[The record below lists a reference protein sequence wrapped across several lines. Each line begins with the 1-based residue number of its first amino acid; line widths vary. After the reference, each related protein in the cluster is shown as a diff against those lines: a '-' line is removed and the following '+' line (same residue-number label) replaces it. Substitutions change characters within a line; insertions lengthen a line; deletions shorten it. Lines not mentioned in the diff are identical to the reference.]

1 MSEARTTSVQ
11 KNNSKSL
18 HNWVK
23 KRFDNDHVFWTAL
36 ILWFFPVWLGLSLM
50 GTIIPETEIVIL
62 LILLFPIVY
71 LFIPLVV
78 IQVTKRYFTS
88 EETSLDT
95 LWAGETPRHERNY
108 ILYSVGFVYGIYF
121 AIGQFGFL
129 ILMLPT
135 ALIVF
140 YIGLRKGWLL
150 QTDGG
155 VTQFREYFTRLDKGQ
170 VLLLLFM
177 FVGLAGGMTYI
188 GYMIIFL
195 YIAAIIVHDRVTPS
209 QLGCRGN
216 HILLLIAILVVLLLP
231 GFIFQFIVW
240 PSVGSELL
248 GGDEYPLVHTL
259 YMYLVVGFAEE
270 ISFRSVFQTYMERR
284 FGNQRGIVLTAILF
298 TISHIPS
305 HILGS
310 GLFLGSFTL
319 MLVFYSSL
327 LYGYVW
333 YRTRNLWVIAGAHW
347 ISDSSA
353 TILYNLLGE

>member
-1 MSEARTTSVQ
+1 MNEVRTTSVQ
-11 KNNSKSL
+11 EDNPNSLQNRVKSL
-18 HNWVK
+18 FN
-23 KRFDNDHVFWTAL
+23 NNHVIWTTL
-36 ILWFFPVWLGLSLM
+36 ILWFFLAWLGLSLM
-50 GTIIPETEIVIL
+50 GTIIPDSEIVIL
-62 LILLFPIVY
+62 LVLLFPIVY

-78 IQVTKRYFTS
+78 IQITTRYFTS
-88 EETSLDT
+88 EETSLNT
-95 LWAGETPRHERNY
+95 LWGGETPRHERNY
-108 ILYSVGFVYGIYF
+108 ILYHIGFVYGIYF
-121 AIGQFGFL
+121 TISQFGL
-129 ILMLPT
+129 GILMFPL

-140 YIGLRKGWLL
+140 YIGLRKRWLL

-155 VTQFREYFTRLDKGQ
+155 ITWFQEYFTRLDKRQ

-188 GYMIIFL
+188 GYVIIFL
-195 YIAAIIVHDRVTPS
+195 YIAAIIVHDKVTPT

-216 HILLLIAILVVLLLP
+216 HALLLIPILIVLILP

-240 PSVGSELL
+240 PSVGLELL
-248 GGDEYPLVHTL
+248 GGDEYPLLQVL

-270 ISFRSVFQTYMERR
+270 ISFRAVFQTYMERR
-284 FGNQRGIVLTAILF
+284 FGDQRGIVLTATLF
-298 TISHIPS
+298 TVGHIPS

-333 YRTRNLWVIAGAHW
+333 FRTRNLWVIAGAHMLN
-347 ISDSSA
+347 DSTA